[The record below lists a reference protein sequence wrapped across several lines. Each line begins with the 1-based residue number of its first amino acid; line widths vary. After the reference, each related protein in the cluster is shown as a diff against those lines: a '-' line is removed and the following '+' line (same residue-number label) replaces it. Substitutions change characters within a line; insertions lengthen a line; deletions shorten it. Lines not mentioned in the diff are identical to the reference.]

1 MIGALVE
8 LHARRTATPAALAIV
23 VGAGV
28 VAFLG
33 APTGASLVTTSSVFL
48 QEVVLS
54 GDSGAQSAWTA
65 TLVVM
70 VVLTL
75 LPAAGVAQ
83 RWFRSEG
90 DWLGTAPTPR
100 LRIIA
105 SALCGV
111 IIGSVLL
118 AATAGVVTSTRA
130 LLSDHA
136 GPLLE
141 CAAIAG
147 PRRSIVLM
155 PGESFEQVIADV
167 AIPDGTRV
175 RVRVTPTPGAGPPTT
190 EARHGA
196 TGEEHIERVA
206 RRTWLESS
214 ASTATNSV
222 RVTNVGEGA
231 LAVIGPGPVEVW
243 RPSRALGRG
252 HLRLAAH
259 VGLFLGVLAA
269 LAFTLGAWMSP
280 GIAALLAFSLWLGA
294 RMLVVESA
302 YGHWLPGGA
311 GLAASLGA
319 VAEGRSPLRPAF
331 AAVVATLVT
340 CVLAI
345 ATTAPAVRSWRK
357 EIRA

>member
-1 MIGALVE
+1 MIAALVG

-23 VGAGV
+23 AGAGI

-48 QEVVLS
+48 QEVARG

-70 VVLTL
+70 VMLTL

-105 SALCGV
+105 STLCGV
-111 IIGSVLL
+111 TIGSVLL

-130 LLSDHA
+130 LMDEHA
-136 GPLLE
+136 EPLLE
-141 CAAIAG
+141 RAAIAG
-147 PRRSIVLM
+147 PRRSIVLG
-155 PGESFEQVIADV
+155 PGESFEQVLASV
-167 AIPDGTRV
+167 AIPEDARV
-175 RVRVTPTPGAGPPTT
+175 RVRVTPTFGGASPTT
-190 EARHGA
+190 EARYGTA
-196 TGEEHIERVA
+196 GEENLERVA

-214 ASTATNSV
+214 ASTATNNV

-243 RPSRALGRG
+243 RPSGALGRG
-252 HLRLAAH
+252 HMRLAAH
-259 VGLFLGVLAA
+259 VGLFLCVLAA

-294 RMLVVESA
+294 RMLVVGSA
-302 YGHWLPGGA
+302 YGNWLPGGA
-311 GLAASLGA
+311 GLAESLNA
-319 VAEGRSPLRPAF
+319 IAEGRSPLRPAF

-345 ATTAPAVRSWRK
+345 ATTAPALHSWRK
-357 EIRA
+357 EIRT

>member
-1 MIGALVE
+1 MIGALVG

-75 LPAAGVAQ
+75 LPAARVAQ
-83 RWFRSEG
+83 RWFLSEG
-90 DWLGTAPTPR
+90 DWLGTAPAPR
-100 LRIIA
+100 VQVIA
-105 SALCGV
+105 SSLCGV
-111 IIGSVLL
+111 MLGSGLL
-118 AATAGVVTSTRA
+118 AATAGVVTSTRT

-136 GPLLE
+136 EPLLE

-155 PGESFEQVIADV
+155 PGESFEQAIADV

-175 RVRVTPTPGAGPPTT
+175 RVRVTPTLGGASPTT
-190 EARHGA
+190 DAWHGS
-196 TGEEHIERVA
+196 TGDEHVERVA

-252 HLRLAAH
+252 HVRLAAH
-259 VGLFLGVLAA
+259 VGLFLCVLAA

-280 GIAALLAFSLWLGA
+280 GVAALLAFSLWLGA
-294 RMLVVESA
+294 RMLIVGSA
-302 YGHWLPGGA
+302 YGQWLPGGD
-311 GLAASLGA
+311 GLAESLNA
-319 VAEGRSPLRPAF
+319 IAEGRSPLRPAF
-331 AAVVATLVT
+331 AAVVATIVT
-340 CVLAI
+340 CALAI
-345 ATTAPAVRSWRK
+345 AATAPALHSWRK
-357 EIRA
+357 EIRS